1 MQPDKSKHGG
11 HKWGPQQRA
20 RFLATMRSKRTI
32 REGRRAY
39 TELRAGK
46 YKSNGRVSM
55 STYAVARKLQGAIRE
70 RLRESGELGDV
81 EIYGTLLVRNILK
94 GA

>member
-1 MQPDKSKHGG
+1 MQPDKSKRGG

-20 RFLATMRSKRTI
+20 RFIATMQAKR
-32 REGRRAY
+32 
-39 TELRAGK
+39 
-46 YKSNGRVSM
+46 KSNGRVSM